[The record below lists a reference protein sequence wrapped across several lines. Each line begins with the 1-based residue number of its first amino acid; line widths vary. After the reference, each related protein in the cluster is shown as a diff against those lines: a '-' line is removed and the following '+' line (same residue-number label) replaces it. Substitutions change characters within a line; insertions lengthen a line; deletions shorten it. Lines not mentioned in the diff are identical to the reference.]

1 VYLNSTVYTKAKAD
15 AASTAEV
22 VGIVSAVADAN
33 NFTLTHRGRVTGLSG
48 LTAGS
53 VYFLSAATAGLL
65 TATEPS
71 TVGHVSKPV
80 LVADTTTSGF
90 FLNFR
95 GLVVAASA
103 ASVVSDTAY
112 DATSWNGVTDVAPS
126 KNAVR
131 DQVEALSGTYQ
142 PLSTSMRFA
151 STLAINDD
159 LSATTNVTTVSGTWA
174 INGGVLRHS
183 NTGVSFEFVRHNT
196 SVPALGWATS
206 CDVRIPTQ
214 ANSDINAGIALRWN
228 GTDTGTAAYVLVCLQ
243 RNGGSGNALALR
255 VSRSNA
261 AFMSYVV
268 SVPVDT
274 WANIEAICF
283 GSLVFV
289 RLDGVTIGTVMVD
302 VGDKSVERVGL
313 TAIQVADFRNFKVR
327 ALEADYDA
335 LF

>member
-131 DQVEALSGTYQ
+131 A
-142 PLSTSMRFA
+142 
-151 STLAINDD
+151 
-159 LSATTNVTTVSGTWA
+159 
-174 INGGVLRHS
+174 
-183 NTGVSFEFVRHNT
+183 
-196 SVPALGWATS
+196 
-206 CDVRIPTQ
+206 Q